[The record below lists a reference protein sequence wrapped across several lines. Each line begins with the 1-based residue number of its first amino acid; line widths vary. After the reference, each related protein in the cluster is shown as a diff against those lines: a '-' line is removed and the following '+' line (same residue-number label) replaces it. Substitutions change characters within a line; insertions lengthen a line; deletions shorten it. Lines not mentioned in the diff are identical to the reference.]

1 MLKGISIK
9 KTGIYHPSKQLDN
22 TYFIEHFDKQD
33 KSVASILEK
42 TGRKLRYQIE
52 GTEENSL
59 TMAIE
64 AAKIVLQ
71 RAHLSAS
78 DIDIIVFISTTP
90 EMLSPTN
97 ALMIHK
103 VLSGKEDTLCF
114 DLNGNCIGMFIAVEQ
129 VTRTLKFSNK
139 NRALII
145 GSDFNNLLADPQNP
159 ITYSIFGDA
168 AVALI
173 LEKDGSNSELM
184 DVEYQSR
191 AEFVE
196 EIVFPPKGLSR
207 TLRENES
214 GRYLYW
220 GDFDGIDSVNFAVD
234 SIPTI
239 LKKHGLS
246 INDIALY
253 CFSQFTQA
261 NIIAIQEQL
270 ELAKDTVIYIGD
282 NYGYT
287 GNSSPFLAL
296 HQAIENGKVSRG
308 DYIVFWTLGSGY
320 QAGTMLWRY

>member
-114 DLNGNCIGMFIAVEQ
+114 DLNGNCIGMFIAVE
-129 VTRTLKFSNK
+129 
-139 NRALII
+139 
-145 GSDFNNLLADPQNP
+145 
-159 ITYSIFGDA
+159 
-168 AVALI
+168 
-173 LEKDGSNSELM
+173 
-184 DVEYQSR
+184 
-191 AEFVE
+191 
-196 EIVFPPKGLSR
+196 
-207 TLRENES
+207 
-214 GRYLYW
+214 
-220 GDFDGIDSVNFAVD
+220 
-234 SIPTI
+234 
-239 LKKHGLS
+239 
-246 INDIALY
+246 
-253 CFSQFTQA
+253 
-261 NIIAIQEQL
+261 
-270 ELAKDTVIYIGD
+270 
-282 NYGYT
+282 
-287 GNSSPFLAL
+287 
-296 HQAIENGKVSRG
+296 
-308 DYIVFWTLGSGY
+308 
-320 QAGTMLWRY
+320 